1 MRQYWNSSRI
11 IARKYG
17 KKANKYGARPKTV
30 DGIRFDSTLEAEY
43 YVYLK
48 ALHKAGVIAKLEL
61 QVKCELYPA
70 QKHPD
75 TGKHIRAIEYYADFR
90 VTYPDGS
97 IEYLDTKGYEKPE
110 FKLKAKLFIGQ
121 YKQSLWLI
129 RKSGK
134 NWVKEAI
141 YA

>member
-1 MRQYWNSSRI
+1 MRQYWNSGR
-11 IARKYG
+11 R
-17 KKANKYGARPKTV
+17 KANKYGARPKTV
-30 DGIRFDSTLEAEY
+30 DGIRFDSTLEADY

-48 ALHKAGVIAKLEL
+48 ALEMAGVIAKLEL

-75 TGKHIRAIEYYADFR
+75 TGKHIRAITYVADFR

-97 IEYLDTKGYEKPE
+97 VEYLDTKGYEKPE

>member
-1 MRQYWNSSRI
+1 MRPSLNS
-11 IARKYG
+11 ARR
-17 KKANKYGARPKTV
+17 KASNKFGARPKTV

-48 ALHKAGVIAKLEL
+48 ALHKAGVISKLEL

-97 IEYLDTKGYEKPE
+97 VEYLDTKGYEKPE

-121 YKQSLWLI
+121 YKQPLWLI

-141 YA
+141 YS

>member
-1 MRQYWNSSRI
+1 MRPSLNS
-11 IARKYG
+11 ARR
-17 KKANKYGARPKTV
+17 KAPNKFGARPKTV

-48 ALHKAGVIAKLEL
+48 ALKRAGVISKLEL
-61 QVKCELYPA
+61 QVKCELLPA
-70 QKHPD
+70 QKHPL
-75 TGKHIRAIEYYADFR
+75 TGKHIRAITYIADFR
-90 VTYPDGS
+90 VTYPDGMV
-97 IEYLDTKGYEKPE
+97 EYLDTKGYEKPE
-110 FKLKAKLFIGQ
+110 FKLKAKLFIAK
-121 YKQSLWLI
+121 YKQPLWLI

>member
-1 MRQYWNSSRI
+1 MRQYCNSSRI

-48 ALHKAGVIAKLEL
+48 ALKNAGVIAKLEL

-75 TGKHIRAIEYYADFR
+75 TGKHIRAITYVADFR
-90 VTYPDGS
+90 VTYPDGTV
-97 IEYLDTKGYEKPE
+97 EYLDTKGYEKPE

>member
-11 IARKYG
+11 IARKHG

-30 DGIRFDSTLEAEY
+30 DGIRFASTLEAEY

-48 ALHKAGVIAKLEL
+48 ALHKAGVISKLEL
-61 QVKCELYPA
+61 QVKCELLPA
-70 QKHPD
+70 QKHPV
-75 TGKHIRAIEYYADFR
+75 TGKHIRAINYIADFR

-97 IEYLDTKGYEKPE
+97 VEYLDTKGYEKPE
-110 FKLKAKLFIGQ
+110 FKLKAKLFIAK
-121 YKQSLWLI
+121 YKQPLWLI

-134 NWVKEAI
+134 KWTKEAI

>member
-1 MRQYWNSSRI
+1 MRPSLNS
-11 IARKYG
+11 ARR
-17 KKANKYGARPKTV
+17 KASNKFGARPKTV

-48 ALHKAGVIAKLEL
+48 ALEKAGVIAKLEL

-75 TGKHIRAIEYYADFR
+75 TGKHIRAITYIADFR

-97 IEYLDTKGYEKPE
+97 VEYLDTKGYEKPE

>member
-1 MRQYWNSSRI
+1 MRQYWNSGR
-11 IARKYG
+11 

-48 ALHKAGVIAKLEL
+48 ALEKAKVIAKLEL
-61 QVKCELYPA
+61 QVKCELLPA
-70 QKHPD
+70 QKHPV
-75 TGKHIRAIEYYADFR
+75 TGKHIRAITYIADFR

-97 IEYLDTKGYEKPE
+97 VEYLDTKGYEKPE
-110 FKLKAKLFIGQ
+110 FKLKAKLFIAKYNQ
-121 YKQSLWLI
+121 PLWLI

-134 NWVKEAI
+134 NWAKEAI

>member
-1 MRQYWNSSRI
+1 MIPSLNS
-11 IARKYG
+11 ARR
-17 KKANKYGARPKTV
+17 KASNKFGARPKTV
-30 DGIRFDSTLEAEY
+30 DGIRFDSTLEARY
-43 YVYLK
+43 YEHLK
-48 ALHKAGVIAKLEL
+48 LLKQAGVISELEL

-75 TGKHIRAIEYYADFR
+75 TGKHIRAITYIADFR

>member
-1 MRQYWNSSRI
+1 MRQYWNSSQI

-48 ALHKAGVIAKLEL
+48 A
-61 QVKCELYPA
+61 
-70 QKHPD
+70 
-75 TGKHIRAIEYYADFR
+75 
-90 VTYPDGS
+90 
-97 IEYLDTKGYEKPE
+97 
-110 FKLKAKLFIGQ
+110 KLFIGQ

>member
-1 MRQYWNSSRI
+1 MRPYLNTHLRKSR
-11 IARKYG
+11 
-17 KKANKYGARPKTV
+17 KANKYGARPKTV
-30 DGIRFDSTLEAEY
+30 GGIRFDSTLEAEY

-48 ALHKAGVIAKLEL
+48 ALEKAGVISKLEL
-61 QVKCELYPA
+61 QVKCELLPA
-70 QKHPD
+70 QKHPL
-75 TGKHIRAIEYYADFR
+75 TGKHIRAINYFADFR

-97 IEYLDTKGYEKPE
+97 IEYLDTKGFEKPE
-110 FKLKAKLFIGQ
+110 FKLKAKLFIDK
-121 YKQSLWLI
+121 YKQPLWLI